1 MNKSGLKFD
10 YHDFNKKKLIEI
22 LSNYNSFKKNKIIYF
37 STYKINYTRTEY
49 LFELFK
55 ELKIDF
61 EIVHSQKKGLLKYI
75 DSLIKLIKE
84 KEATDLILVSF
95 RGHEIL
101 PFVKLLFPKK
111 TIIFDAFISV
121 YDTLCFDRQIFKPK
135 SLIGRFLKNY
145 DKFLCKISDL
155 VLLDTKTH
163 ANYFEQEFKCKNVDY
178 LYVGCN
184 RKMFYPRKKIAKRG
198 GKFIVFWYGYGNP
211 LQGADVIL
219 KAAAKLKN
227 NKNIIFI
234 IGGPIENKYKQL
246 IKELN
251 LTNVSFIGKF
261 PYKELPNLID
271 KADLCLGG
279 HFSNL
284 PKAMRV
290 IPGKVFQFFE
300 MNKRIVL
307 GDCPANRELFHKS
320 KNISFVKPNSDIDL
334 FEKIN
339 INLNI

>member
-1 MNKSGLKFD
+1 MNKNGLKFD
-10 YHDFNKKKLIEI
+10 YHDFNKKKFIEI

-49 LFELFK
+49 LFELLK

-61 EIVHSQKKGLLKYI
+61 EIVHSQKKGLLKYF
-75 DSLIKLIKE
+75 DSLIKLIKK
-84 KEATDLILVSF
+84 KEEADLILVAF
-95 RGHEIL
+95 RGHEII
-101 PFVKLLFPKK
+101 PFVKLLLPKK

-135 SLIGRFLKNY
+135 SLIGRFFKNY

-155 VLLDTKTH
+155 VLVDTRTH
-163 ANYFEQEFKCKNVDY
+163 AKYFKQEFNCKNVDY

-184 RKMFYPRKKIAKRG
+184 RKMFYPRKKIAKKG
-198 GKFIVFWYGYGNP
+198 DKFIVFWYGYGNP

-219 KAAAKLKN
+219 RAAAKLKN
-227 NKNIIFI
+227 NKNIIFN

-251 LTNVSFIGKF
+251 LTNVNFIGKF
-261 PYKELPNLID
+261 PYKDLPNLID

-290 IPGKVFQFFE
+290 IPGKVFQYIE
-300 MNKRIVL
+300 MNKVVIL
-307 GDCPANRELFHKS
+307 SKNEANFELFMKS
-320 KNISFVKPNSDIDL
+320 R
-334 FEKIN
+334 
-339 INLNI
+339 INLFVPPNNPQKLAKEILSCWKR